1 MRQGLISTFLLLCII
16 NCLKAQ
22 DYKVS
27 FPCNPETEVVKSY
40 DKDLGIITRYVDF
53 CLGDYPNKS
62 FVFSKTTY
70 TKGYINSNDYNVAV
84 EQLVGAMNQS
94 VEKVS
99 GNLLS
104 NFIEDYNG
112 FPSVRFK
119 ISILDGQYIIVSRLI
134 AIENTLYQLSVSTKS
149 ELSFNKK
156 ASDFLASFTR
166 KD

>member
-1 MRQGLISTFLLLCII
+1 MRQGLISTALLLLAV
-16 NCLKAQ
+16 NCVNAQ
-22 DYKVS
+22 DYKVN
-27 FPCNPETEVVKSY
+27 FPCNPETEIVKSY
-40 DKDLGIITRYVDF
+40 HKDLGIITRYVDL
-53 CLGDYPNKS
+53 CLEDYPNKS
-62 FVFSKTTY
+62 YAFSKTTY
-70 TKGYINSNDYNVAV
+70 SEAYINANDYDVAV

-119 ISILDGQYIIVSRLI
+119 VSIRDGQYIIASRLI

-156 ASDFLASFTR
+156 ASDFLASFGR
-166 KD
+166 EY